1 MRPNLS
7 GVDTKALDELLT
19 EALAYLQ
26 STANVHETYGRVG
39 EAETCRW
46 HAQVI
51 EERVR
56 RLENTVKALMPK
68 ECV

>member
-19 EALAYLQ
+19 EALAYLD
-26 STANVHETYGRVG
+26 SCARVHDSYGRSG

-46 HAQVI
+46 HAEVI

-56 RLENTVKALMPK
+56 RLENTVKALK
-68 ECV
+68 